1 MATTYD
7 FNDKAG
13 LLYVITTI
21 RDKTKGYLEEYVKKE
36 IGKGLSSN
44 DFTNEMKAKLDGIA
58 AEATKVIVDTI
69 ITSSGTN
76 PVQGQAIYSAL
87 EKKANATSPEFAGTP
102 TTPTALPGTNSLQ
115 IANTAFVQ
123 NAINTALSGIT
134 GIDLQVVTE
143 LPETGKKG
151 TFYFVNREGASES
164 NAYDEYVWVNDKWEF
179 IGSTTI
185 DLSSYVKAEQ
195 IVPITTAEIDAM
207 FAEW

>member
-13 LLYVITTI
+13 LLYVITMI

-76 PVQGQAIYSAL
+76 PV
-87 EKKANATSPEFAGTP
+87 
-102 TTPTALPGTNSLQ
+102 
-115 IANTAFVQ
+115 
-123 NAINTALSGIT
+123 
-134 GIDLQVVTE
+134 
-143 LPETGKKG
+143 
-151 TFYFVNREGASES
+151 
-164 NAYDEYVWVNDKWEF
+164 
-179 IGSTTI
+179 
-185 DLSSYVKAEQ
+185 
-195 IVPITTAEIDAM
+195 
-207 FAEW
+207 